1 MDRLGNSSKKLLMSR
16 TRRLMADAGVQAVVV
31 TVVNVVGDAELRVCP
46 IGKTGYS
53 RGVNTS
59 VLRGGP
65 ATFGVI

>member
-1 MDRLGNSSKKLLMSR
+1 
-16 TRRLMADAGVQAVVV
+16 MADAGVQAVVV
-31 TVVNVVGDAELRVCP
+31 TVANVFGDAELRVCP